1 MARLMKTAALGCT
14 ALFVLFAAAAHCF
27 EAAFWLPLAITF
39 GTAAYHLLMRFAV
52 GFAVNAAMHNRADVN
67 KRRYRCHPFEKKL
80 YRLLGVKR
88 WKAALPS
95 YDPSLFSPG
104 RHSWAEIAQAMCQ
117 AETVHA
123 IIAVL
128 SFVPL
133 LFSLCW
139 GALPV
144 FLITS
149 VLAAGFDLLFVI
161 LQRFNRPRVLRLAQ
175 REQRKNA
182 AKCGGTPCQ
191 DP

>member
-14 ALFVLFAAAAHCF
+14 ALFILFAAAAHCF

-95 YDPSLFSPG
+95 YDPSLFSPE

-117 AETVHA
+117 AEIVHE
-123 IIAVL
+123 IIITL

-133 LFSLCW
+133 LMI
-139 GALPV
+139 PV
-144 FLITS
+144 FGSAAVFIITS
-149 VLAAGFDLLFVI
+149 LLAACFDLLFVI
-161 LQRFNRPRVLRLAQ
+161 LQRFNRPRILKISR
-175 REQRKNA
+175 RF
-182 AKCGGTPCQ
+182 G
-191 DP
+191 

>member
-14 ALFVLFAAAAHCF
+14 ALFILFAAAAHCF

-95 YDPSLFSPG
+95 YDPSLFSPEQ
-104 RHSWAEIAQAMCQ
+104 HSWAEIAKPCARQKRYTQLLRCLAFCRC
-117 AETVHA
+117 
-123 IIAVL
+123 
-128 SFVPL
+128 SFR
-133 LFSLCW
+133 FA
-139 GALPV
+139 GALCPY
-144 FLITS
+144 FL
-149 VLAAGFDLLFVI
+149 LHLC
-161 LQRFNRPRVLRLAQ
+161 LQRDLICCL
-175 REQRKNA
+175 
-182 AKCGGTPCQ
+182 
-191 DP
+191 